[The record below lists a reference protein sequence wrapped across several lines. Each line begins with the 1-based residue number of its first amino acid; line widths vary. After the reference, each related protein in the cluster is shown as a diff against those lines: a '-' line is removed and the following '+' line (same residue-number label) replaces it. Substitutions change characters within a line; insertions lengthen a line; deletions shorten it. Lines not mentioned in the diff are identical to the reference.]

1 MVQTTHSRQARNNA
15 FHRLNQ
21 TPEMDLSG
29 GAARMA
35 GPLWLYSVRDAPV
48 VRLAPLGKGA
58 RPMSSI
64 PNITPGYHTDRP
76 QIIGRI
82 GQPATVNT
90 AAADALANADKQDS
104 VELST
109 EALNAAANT
118 DTTRAQR
125 LAQIK
130 AQIQAGTYDE
140 DSKLVFAADRI
151 ARKFANG

>member
-1 MVQTTHSRQARNNA
+1 
-15 FHRLNQ
+15 
-21 TPEMDLSG
+21 
-29 GAARMA
+29 
-35 GPLWLYSVRDAPV
+35 
-48 VRLAPLGKGA
+48 
-58 RPMSSI
+58 MSSI
-64 PNITPGYHTDRP
+64 HSITPGYPTDRP

-82 GQPATVNT
+82 GQPAAANT

-109 EALNAAANT
+109 EALAAAANP
-118 DTTRAQR
+118 DTARAQR